1 MAFEFC
7 CFISYPHGQQD
18 VLVPIVKDFVEGLET
33 ELGALTRQ
41 PIWFDRS
48 LRGGSL
54 IDPAISTGI
63 CKSVCMIMI
72 YTPLYFDKEHTYCAQ
87 ELKAMQDLEL
97 QRVKHLTDRSNGLII
112 PIILR
117 GKKKFPETMKKR
129 KFYDFTDYL
138 FNSSSEK
145 LRQAYAAQISEIAE
159 YILDC
164 CDSLEN
170 AAEPISHDCDKYG
183 MPTSDDAKEF
193 VESVLKKEIQEVVD
207 SFPTRKESVSE
218 EISK

>member
-1 MAFEFC
+1 MAYEYC

-18 VLVPIVKDFVEGLET
+18 VLVPIVKDFVQGLER
-33 ELGALTRQ
+33 EIGAQIRQ
-41 PIWFDRS
+41 PVWFDRS

-87 ELKAMQDLEL
+87 ELKAMQDLEQERL
-97 QRVKHLTDRSNGLII
+97 KDFTDKSKGLII

-117 GKKKFPETMKKR
+117 GEKKFPEKMKTR
-129 KFYDFTDYL
+129 KFYDFTNYL
-138 FNSSSEK
+138 FNGSSKK
-145 LRQAYAAQISEIAE
+145 LRQAYAAQIREIAA
-159 YILDC
+159 YIIDC
-164 CDSLEN
+164 CDVLEN
-170 AAEPISHDCDKYG
+170 ASGAISHDCDKYG
-183 MPTSDDAKEF
+183 LPTSEDAKRF

-207 SFPTRKESVSE
+207 SFPTRKETVSGG
-218 EISK
+218 ISK

>member
-7 CFISYPHGQQD
+7 CFISYPHGQED
-18 VLVPIVKDFVEGLET
+18 VLVPIVKDFVEGLKT

-41 PIWFDRS
+41 EIWFDRS
-48 LRGGSL
+48 IRGGTL
-54 IDPAISTGI
+54 IDPAISKGI

-97 QRVKHLTDRSNGLII
+97 ERAKHLTDASIGLII

-117 GKKKFPETMKKR
+117 GKKKFPEIMKKR

-145 LRQAYAAQISEIAE
+145 LRQLHAAQISEIAE

-164 CDSLEN
+164 CECLEK
-170 AAEPISHDCDKYG
+170 ASGSISHDCDKYG
-183 MPTSDDAKEF
+183 LPTSDDA
-193 VESVLKKEIQEVVD
+193 
-207 SFPTRKESVSE
+207 
-218 EISK
+218 